1 MRLRVLIECDEKA
14 WREIVEEI
22 ENSGEEMYPLA
33 LSWGLDNFL
42 EYLKRTQE
50 ISKGENLHE
59 MVQAD
64 TYFLV
69 EQERILGAINIRW
82 TLNAYLE
89 NFGGHIGYGV
99 RPSERKKGYATKMLK
114 LALEV
119 CQQRGLSKVLVTCDE
134 NNEASKRTILKCG
147 GKYEDSRVL
156 EGEVVERYWIEL

>member
-1 MRLRVLIECDEKA
+1 M
-14 WREIVEEI
+14 
-22 ENSGEEMYPLA
+22 
-33 LSWGLDNFL
+33 
-42 EYLKRTQE
+42 
-50 ISKGENLHE
+50 HE